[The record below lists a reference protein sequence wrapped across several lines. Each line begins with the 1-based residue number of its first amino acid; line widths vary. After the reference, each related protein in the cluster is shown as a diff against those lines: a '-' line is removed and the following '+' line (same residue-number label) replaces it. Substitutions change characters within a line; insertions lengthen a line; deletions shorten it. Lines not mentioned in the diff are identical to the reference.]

1 MHLLDLP
8 HELLSY
14 IVQFINPDTLRA
26 LCLTEKYALLSIARG
41 FLWRN
46 VTVIFGTDPNPKPDV
61 FSFDSRRLAAIKS
74 LSVVVDGDFDTSF
87 SSLPSVLASMANIN
101 HVRFS
106 GGSGPSIRLILENT
120 SASLATLE
128 LDGCY
133 AEPQD
138 FANMVPIT
146 ILDLHISRC
155 HSNLRFLLGPL
166 TVENLEVHGPDL
178 DWDCMHIGITLR
190 RLTDAHLS
198 KMKRLCLVNTCGDA
212 GCRDLVH
219 LARALERLF
228 SLLEELVL
236 DIPLSQ
242 DMHRKLSEL
251 IPAFPVL
258 TSPHIISRANETLLS
273 MSLSFLLKNWSRY

>member
-14 IVQFINPDTLRA
+14 TVQFTNPDTLRV
-26 LCLTEKYALLSIARG
+26 LCLTEKHVLLGIARA

-61 FSFDSRRLAAIKS
+61 FSFDSRRLAAIRS

-87 SSLPSVLASMANIN
+87 ASLPSVLASMANIN
-101 HVRFS
+101 HVRMN

-120 SASLATLE
+120 TASLATLE

-146 ILDLHISRC
+146 IRDLHISRC
-155 HSNLRFLLGPL
+155 QSNLRFLLGPL
-166 TVENLEVHGPDL
+166 TVENLEVHGPDM
-178 DWDCMHIGITLR
+178 DGDCMHVGITLR
-190 RLTDAHLS
+190 RLTDVHLS
-198 KMKRLCLVNTCGDA
+198 KMKRLCLVDICRDA
-212 GCRDLVH
+212 GCRDLLH
-219 LARALERLF
+219 LARALERPF
-228 SLLEELVL
+228 PLLEELIL

-242 DMHRKLSEL
+242 DMHRKLSDL

-258 TSPHIISRANETLLS
+258 TSSRIISRTNEAPLNIANRLL
-273 MSLSFLLKNWSRY
+273 